1 MYDYKALEK
10 KLRLVVSY
18 VAPRL
23 KEEDLQ
29 EINELIDH
37 HAEYGVAYEMLCHLI
52 AQEQIVITPEVYEL
66 ITELGKQMNFGED
79 VWNKLAPLKRE
90 ASG

>member
-1 MYDYKALEK
+1 MYDYKSLEK
-10 KLRLVVSY
+10 KLKLAVSY

-23 KEEDLQ
+23 KEEDLK

-37 HAEYGVAYEMLCHLI
+37 HAEYGLAYEMLSHLI
-52 AQEQIVITPEVYEL
+52 AQEQIAITPEVYEL
-66 ITELGKQMNFGED
+66 IAELGKQMNFGED

-90 ASG
+90 ISG